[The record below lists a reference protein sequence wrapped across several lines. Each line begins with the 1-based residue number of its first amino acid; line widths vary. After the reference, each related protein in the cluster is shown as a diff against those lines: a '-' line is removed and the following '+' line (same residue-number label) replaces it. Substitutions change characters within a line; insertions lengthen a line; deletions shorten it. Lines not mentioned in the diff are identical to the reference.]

1 MDGSPLFAM
10 EFEPPDTRY
19 VWRLWFADVL
29 DMGTAGVLGWGALR
43 AMDVGRTPASLLE
56 SGGGVWLVLS
66 MLGGLSGWTLWR
78 GLFGLRLEDGGEAP
92 GPGRGLARA
101 FTVPLDLIMSA
112 VLQRRP
118 LDRLLKVMPASVPV
132 ASRRW
137 VRGLG
142 WQLPWLALLG
152 VAAWFFVMPT
162 RTESL
167 AYLKRLD
174 GWRCCNGRTTPSAF
188 QCDTSVSRALRAAR
202 GGDAQAQEVVAGCP
216 RAAAELGR

>member
-1 MDGSPLFAM
+1 MDGSSLFSM

-29 DMGTAGVLGWGALR
+29 DMGTAGVLGWATLR
-43 AMDVGRTPASLLE
+43 ALELERTPASLVE
-56 SGGGVWLVLS
+56 AGVLAWLVLS
-66 MLGGLSGWTLWR
+66 TVSGLSGWTFWR
-78 GLFGLRLEDGGEAP
+78 GLFGLRLENSGEPP
-92 GPGRGLARA
+92 GPMLGLVRA
-101 FTVPLDLIMSA
+101 FTVPLDLVMSP

-118 LDRLLKVMPASVPV
+118 LDRVLKVLPNAVPV

-152 VAAWFFVMPT
+152 VAAWFLVMPT
-162 RTESL
+162 RGEAL
-167 AYLKRLD
+167 AYLKKLD
-174 GWRCCNGRTTPSAF
+174 GWRCCHSKTPPSAF
-188 QCDTSVSRALRAAR
+188 KCETSVSRAVREAR
-202 GGDAQAQEVVAGCP
+202 GEDAQAREVVAACP

>member
-1 MDGSPLFAM
+1 MDGTSLFSM

-29 DMGTAGVLGWGALR
+29 DMTLAAVLGWGALR
-43 AMDVGRTPASLLE
+43 ALELERTPMSLVE
-56 SGGGVWLVLS
+56 AGVGVWVVLS
-66 MLGGLSGWTLWR
+66 SVGGLSGWTFWR
-78 GLFGLRLEDGGEAP
+78 GLFGLRLEDASGEPP

-101 FTVPLDLIMSA
+101 FTVPLDLVMSP

-118 LDRLLKVMPASVPV
+118 LDRVLKVLPV

-142 WQLPWLALLG
+142 WQLSWLGLLG
-152 VAAWFFVMPT
+152 VAAWFLVMPT
-162 RTESL
+162 RGEAL

-174 GWRCCNGRTTPSAF
+174 GWRCCHARTVPSAF
-188 QCDTSVSRALRAAR
+188 QCDTAVSRAVRAAR
-202 GGDAQAQEVVAGCP
+202 GEDAQAREVVAGCP